1 MGGCVSGRGQ
11 LGYDGLGSYDLVSH
25 GYIDLG
31 PEGQEDIGPGSELDE
46 AYLLSGL
53 ELLVVFGVADH
64 PAGEEPG
71 YLAAE
76 HLGSVRAKSPAIW
89 RQSTSV
95 PSSFRNAMVV
105 LSFLVEDLECQAAR

>member
-1 MGGCVSGRGQ
+1 MVLLIDIPGGCVSGRGQ

-31 PEGQEDIGPGSELDE
+31 PEGQEDIGPGPELDE

-76 HLGSVRAKSPAIW
+76 HLGSVL
-89 RQSTSV
+89 V
-95 PSSFRNAMVV
+95 P
-105 LSFLVEDLECQAAR
+105 FLVEDLECHAAR